1 MPLFNI
7 VDTFFLVVVVLG
19 LLRGLVRGLSREL
32 ADVFRFGGAVVATW
46 YFYEP
51 VGQWIYGNTGLSDR
65 NAFLLGALAVLLG
78 SFIAL
83 ILLHLVLSHIMKLAF
98 EKGIERVGGMLAGG
112 MKGAL
117 LAAVVVLLAGLMP
130 HEPIRRAVR
139 EESRAGGWIHAHWP
153 GMLER
158 LEERYPEAA
167 ALKDRIGMDAPP
179 EDGDLY
185 EPEEDPYPGVPDPV
199 YREREQW

>member
-1 MPLFNI
+1 MHHLNV
-7 VDTFFLVVVVLG
+7 VDLFFLVIVLLG
-19 LLRGLVRGLSREL
+19 LIRGLVRGLSREL
-32 ADVFRFGGAVVATW
+32 ADVFRIGGAVIATW
-46 YFYEP
+46 FLYEP

-65 NAFLLGALAVLLG
+65 NSFLLGAVAVLLG

-117 LAAVVVLLAGLMP
+117 LAAVVVLLAGFLP
-130 HEPIRRAVR
+130 HEPVRYAVR

-153 GMLER
+153 GVVER
-158 LEERYPEAA
+158 LEERYPEAV
-167 ALKDRIGMDAPP
+167 ALKERMGVAEPH
-179 EDGDLY
+179 EDEGDVELYPY
-185 EPEEDPYPGVPDPV
+185 EPDPGYQD
-199 YREREQW
+199 RETW